1 MVVYIDVLIIVNFY
15 ITYLLLRASARL
27 LHNQLKSV
35 RLIIASVLGG
45 ISSIFAIFSFPILV
59 QLPLRFLLVVVPV
72 IVGFGFSGIKPLLM
86 QVLTAFSISLLLC
99 GAVMALRE
107 FTGNSFF
114 AQVGGFI
121 YLDVSVLTLILS
133 TTAAYLLIS
142 VFRRILDSAEAKKS
156 YRLTIEKSGKVVQ
169 LTAFSDSG
177 NNLRDFFTGLPVI
190 VCRLSS
196 VGEIAPKGIVS
207 AKIEPPEG
215 VRLIPYTTIDG
226 TGIIAAFRADKV
238 IVDGKR
244 VDALI
249 GVGENAMKNEDF
261 EAILNPKILI

>member
-1 MVVYIDVLIIVNFY
+1 MVIYIDVLIIVNFY
-15 ITYLLLRASARL
+15 ITYFMLKSAARL
-27 LHNQLKSV
+27 LHCRLKSV
-35 RLIIASVLGG
+35 QLIIASCLGG
-45 ISSIFAIFSFPILV
+45 ISSVVAVFSLPILV
-59 QLPLRFLLVVVPV
+59 QLLFRCALIVIPVVVA
-72 IVGFGFSGIKPLLM
+72 FGFSGIKPLILE
-86 QVLTAFSISLLLC
+86 VFTSFSISLLLC
-99 GAVMALRE
+99 GAVIALRE

-114 AQVGGFI
+114 SQFGGFV
-121 YLDVSVLTLILS
+121 YLDVSVLTLIFS

-142 VFRRILDSAEAKKS
+142 VFRRILDRADVQKS
-156 YRLTIEKSGKVVQ
+156 YRLTIEKNGKSVQ

-196 VGEIAPKGIVS
+196 VSEIAPEGITS
-207 AKIEPPEG
+207 AQSEPPVG

-226 TGIIAAFRADKV
+226 TGVIAAFRADEV

-249 GVGENAMKNEDF
+249 GVGEKAMESEDF
-261 EAILNPKILI
+261 EAVLNPKILI